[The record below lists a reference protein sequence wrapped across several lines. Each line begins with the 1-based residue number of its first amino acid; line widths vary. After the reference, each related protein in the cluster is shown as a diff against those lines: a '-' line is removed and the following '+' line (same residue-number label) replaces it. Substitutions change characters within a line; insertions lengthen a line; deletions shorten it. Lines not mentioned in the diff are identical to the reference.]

1 MTPMDPGY
9 DQLSRREREMMDIL
23 FERGAATAA
32 EVREAMEEPPGY
44 SAVRA
49 TLRILEE
56 KGVVTHRRDGR
67 RYVFLPTASRKR
79 VRKRVLG
86 KIVKTFFDGS
96 PEEVVAALL
105 DLSRKDLDRED
116 LDRIARLVDEAKREG
131 R

>member
-9 DQLSRREREMMDIL
+9 DQLSRREREMMDVL

-32 EVREAMEEPPGY
+32 EIREAMEEPPGY

-56 KGVVTHRRDGR
+56 KGVVSHRRDGR

-86 KIVKTFFDGS
+86 KVVKTFFDGS

-105 DLSRKDLDRED
+105 DLSRKDLARED
-116 LDRIARLVDEAKREG
+116 LDRISRLIDEAKGEG